1 MMLYL
6 GTIGD
11 ERRVVATKD
20 NERPAAAIAN
30 NQPDD
35 AAVSK
40 TAVAELSSM
49 LTLKHILTIM

>member
-1 MMLYL
+1 MLYL
-6 GTIGD
+6 GKIGG
-11 ERRVVATKD
+11 ERRVGPKD
-20 NERPAAAIAN
+20 NERPAAAIADN
-30 NQPDD
+30 RPDD